1 MFRLLGELGAIINGF
16 VLSHWLLD
24 DITQQITALDIDT
37 SPRPLPA
44 NLLQTKS
51 RFTPQL
57 LPIPTWAR
65 TGKGREFRAGIL
77 VLSATY

>member
-1 MFRLLGELGAIINGF
+1 MFRLIGERDIKNGLVPSNWF
-16 VLSHWLLD
+16 LD